1 MELKHGRGFPDVD
14 PPKKECRTSGS
25 TLIRWARRKLILD
38 AIEDEALYDD
48 AIDVLIDFG

>member
-1 MELKHGRGFPDVD
+1 MILQ
-14 PPKKECRTSGS
+14 KKNVERAA
-25 TLIRWARRKLILD
+25 LIRWARRKLILD